1 MREWLYNLLLR
12 KYDRLRSNLFYDRLF
27 SRLVRTAFPVR
38 TFVHGQKL
46 LLPSNYS
53 YPIVCRNHAT
63 FNNPYLELV
72 YQTHKSRQKPLTIID
87 VGAAV
92 GDSYFFIYSNIPEA
106 VQTIYCVEG
115 STYFLWYL
123 EQNLKSQQAA
133 VILPELLSD
142 KEEDIPELILHHGSS
157 AMAAGAERQR
167 ATTLDRLFE
176 KGKLTQP
183 DLIKID
189 VDGYDGKVLKG
200 AATILQQFQPAVIFE
215 YHPGLIKAA
224 GNDLLLPFTILEKTN
239 YRSLY
244 WYDKFGN
251 FSYHTTCSET
261 EQFQQIATDSLNGTL
276 GDDWHYDII
285 ALADPENYHPAA
297 LKECSFAAM
306 KRYPY

>member
-12 KYDRLRSNLFYDRLF
+12 KYDRFRKNRLYDRLF

-38 TFVHGQKL
+38 TLVHGQKL
-46 LLPSNYS
+46 FLPSNYS
-53 YPIVCRNHAT
+53 YPIVCRNHIS

-72 YQTHKSRQKPLTIID
+72 FQTYKTRQKPLTIVD

-115 STYFLWYL
+115 SAYFLWYL
-123 EQNLKSQQAA
+123 QQNLQSQQAA

-142 KEEDIPELILHHGSS
+142 QEEDVPELILHHGSS
-157 AMAAGAERQR
+157 AMAAGTKKRQ
-167 ATTLDRLFE
+167 ATSLDRLFE
-176 KGKLTQP
+176 LGKFTRP
-183 DLIKID
+183 DLVKID

-200 AATILQQFQPAVIFE
+200 ATTILQQFQPAIIFE

-224 GNDLLLPFTILEKTN
+224 GNDLLQPFAILDKTN
-239 YRSLY
+239 YRSLF

-251 FSYHTTCSET
+251 FSHQTTCSET
-261 EQFQQIATDSLNGTL
+261 EQFQQTATDSLNGTW

-285 ALADPENYHPAA
+285 ALADPENYDPAA
-297 LKECSFAAM
+297 LKACSFAAM
-306 KRYPY
+306 KKYSY